1 LCFDAWKFKN
11 IILASENFVVHESS
25 RVEGNLPTL
34 ETISDILIDLKHE
47 AENTK
52 EDSTET
58 VYWPLTN
65 TILVIVYTSIAKKK
79 LELYNEKAA
88 AIDATIKKHESLKS
102 EAQGKIAILK
112 EVKADVNKNTSMRGT
127 SEESLFNR
135 IKREAKEYVGINDGA
150 KNNERPLNIDEGM
163 IDEVFE
169 ANKKKIIDE
178 SYQIIENM
186 KNIENEQEENF
197 QNYLKKLGNSLVTEK
212 KLTASSY
219 LKGIVAKGME
229 N

>member
-1 LCFDAWKFKN
+1 M
-11 IILASENFVVHESS
+11 IE
-25 RVEGNLPTL
+25 
-34 ETISDILIDLKHE
+34 LKSQ
-47 AENTK
+47 AENCK
-52 EDSTET
+52 EEISES
-58 VYWPLTN
+58 VYWPLIN
-65 TILVIVYTSIAKKK
+65 TILVIVYTSIARKK
-79 LELYNEKAA
+79 LDLYNEKSAA
-88 AIDATIKKHESLKS
+88 LDLAIKKHESNKA
-102 EAQGKIAILK
+102 EAQEKITLLK
-112 EVKADVNKNTSMRGT
+112 EVKADVNKNTSMKYSGD
-127 SEESLFNR
+127 ESLFNR
-135 IKREAKEYVGINDGA
+135 IKREVKEVVGMNDGA

-186 KNIENEQEENF
+186 KSIENEQEENF

-219 LKGIVAKGME
+219 LKGMVARGLEK

>member
-1 LCFDAWKFKN
+1 M
-11 IILASENFVVHESS
+11 IE
-25 RVEGNLPTL
+25 
-34 ETISDILIDLKHE
+34 LKSQ
-47 AENTK
+47 AENCK
-52 EDSTET
+52 EEISES
-58 VYWPLTN
+58 VYWPLIN
-65 TILVIVYTSIAKKK
+65 TILVIVYTSIARKK
-79 LELYNEKAA
+79 LDLYNEKSAA
-88 AIDATIKKHESLKS
+88 LDLAIKKHESNKA
-102 EAQGKIAILK
+102 EAQGKIALLK
-112 EVKADVNKNTSMRGT
+112 EVKADVNKNTSMKYSGD
-127 SEESLFNR
+127 ESLFNR
-135 IKREAKEYVGINDGA
+135 IKREVKEVVGMNDGA

-186 KNIENEQEENF
+186 KSIENEQEENF

-219 LKGIVAKGME
+219 LKGMVARGLE